1 MDKGDKIM
9 ADKIIKQSLWISI
22 IVTIID
28 QSYHIARN
36 LTHQIFDIANPETM
50 YYIGL
55 KFLIVFV
62 VSFIA
67 LSKIKDRNPIQLIVT
82 IAIISAFIFSIV
94 INYLFPYAYKFDIHL
109 FHALG
114 IAIGV
119 FVTLKFGEK

>member
-1 MDKGDKIM
+1 MIKLNK
-9 ADKIIKQSLWISI
+9 KIKQSLWIGI
-22 IVTIID
+22 IASLLD

-36 LTHQIFDIANPETM
+36 LTHQIFDIANPETI
-50 YYIGL
+50 YYIGV

-67 LSKIKDRNPIQLIVT
+67 LKNVKGSIIRLVVITSIV
-82 IAIISAFIFSIV
+82 AAFIFSIF

-109 FHALG
+109 LHALG

-119 FVTLKFGEK
+119 FVTLKFGEKWHLT